1 MPPINS
7 LTTTRSTFS
16 TISFFN
22 VLASKRDFLILT
34 GLIFA
39 KRFRADLNF
48 SNPLSGLNSLARES
62 YLISPTHAK
71 STASLF
77 LH

>member
-1 MPPINS
+1 M
-7 LTTTRSTFS
+7 
-16 TISFFN
+16 ISFFN
-22 VLASKRDFLILT
+22 VLASNRDFLILT

-39 KRFRADLNF
+39 KRFRADLNL

-62 YLISPTHAK
+62 FFISPTHAI